1 MELKLGYRS
10 QDKCL
15 IYIYIYINIY
25 ITQVCV
31 EFQFSLNS
39 LFHLLDYK
47 RMGDST
53 TPLTTSTL
61 PCLLTCPY
69 PYSLFLVDHVCWM
82 FSSTSPRNLLNLFL
96 VGPVLCPSND
106 SANHPSL
113 FNRDDYFLGGRSPIL
128 PPNQNCFTVLL
139 FCLF

>member
-1 MELKLGYRS
+1 MELKLGY
-10 QDKCL
+10 
-15 IYIYIYINIY
+15 IYIYIYI
-25 ITQVCV
+25 THVCV

-39 LFHLLDYK
+39 LFHLFDDK

-61 PCLLTCPY
+61 PTHYRLLTCPY

-82 FSSTSPRNLLNLFL
+82 FSSPRNLLNLFL

-106 SANHPSL
+106 SANHPSP
-113 FNRDDYFLGGRSPIL
+113 FNRDDYFLDGGRSPII
-128 PPNQNCFTVLL
+128 PPDQNCFTVLL
-139 FCLF
+139 FLLF